1 MTSRLEVHASSY
13 EGFDIKVAAMLR
25 GTLWY
30 PEYQIE
36 KENEIISHWCAPE
49 TEGRQTEE
57 AACNW
62 GAVLATDD
70 IRIGLKQIFG

>member
-1 MTSRLEVHASSY
+1 MAIKVEVRASSY

-36 KENEIISHWCAPE
+36 KKNEIVSHWCTPD
-49 TEGRQTEE
+49 TEGRKTEE
-57 AACNW
+57 AAYSW
-62 GAVLATDD
+62 GVVLATDD
-70 IRIGLKQIFG
+70 IRNGLKRIFS

>member
-1 MTSRLEVHASSY
+1 MANNVEVHASSY

-36 KENEIISHWCAPE
+36 KENEIVSHWCTPE
-49 TEGRQTEE
+49 TDGQQTEE
-57 AACNW
+57 AACRW
-62 GAVLATDD
+62 GVVLATDD
-70 IRIGLKQIFG
+70 IKTGLKQIFS